1 MAISERDRLE
11 LHLGL
16 KQHLGDDIA
25 DILME
30 HLPPSGWAD
39 IVRQRDLDRFE
50 FTLSGHMDNLEGH
63 MDNLERSV
71 DQLSKRLTFAIST
84 GLAMFFTLLGL
95 QVQLLLT
102 LN

>member
-1 MAISERDRLE
+1 
-11 LHLGL
+11 
-16 KQHLGDDIA
+16 
-25 DILME
+25 ME

-50 FTLSGHMDNLEGH
+50 FTLSGR
-63 MDNLERSV
+63 MDNLERGV

-84 GLAMFFTLLGL
+84 GLGMFFTLLGL

>member
-16 KQHLGDDIA
+16 KQHLGDDMA
-25 DILME
+25 DILMK

-50 FTLSGHMDNLEGH
+50 FTLSGRMDNLEGH

-71 DQLSKRLTFAIST
+71 DHLSKRLTFAIST

-95 QVQLLLT
+95 QVQVLLT

>member
-16 KQHLGDDIA
+16 KQHLGDDMA

-50 FTLSGHMDNLEGH
+50 FTLSGRMDNLEGH

-71 DQLSKRLTFAIST
+71 DQLSSRLTFAIST
-84 GLAMFFTLLGL
+84 GVAMFFTLLGL

>member
-1 MAISERDRLE
+1 
-11 LHLGL
+11 
-16 KQHLGDDIA
+16 
-25 DILME
+25 ME

-50 FTLSGHMDNLEGH
+50 FTLSGRMDNLEGH

-84 GLAMFFTLLGL
+84 GLGMFFTLLGL

>member
-1 MAISERDRLE
+1 
-11 LHLGL
+11 
-16 KQHLGDDIA
+16 
-25 DILME
+25 ME

-50 FTLSGHMDNLEGH
+50 FTLSGR

-84 GLAMFFTLLGL
+84 GLGMFFTLLGL

>member
-16 KQHLGDDIA
+16 KQHLGDDMA

-50 FTLSGHMDNLEGH
+50 FTLSGRMDNLEGH

-71 DQLSKRLTFAIST
+71 D
-84 GLAMFFTLLGL
+84 
-95 QVQLLLT
+95 
-102 LN
+102 

>member
-16 KQHLGDDIA
+16 KQHLGDDMA

-50 FTLSGHMDNLEGH
+50 FTLSGR

-84 GLAMFFTLLGL
+84 GLGMFFTLLGL